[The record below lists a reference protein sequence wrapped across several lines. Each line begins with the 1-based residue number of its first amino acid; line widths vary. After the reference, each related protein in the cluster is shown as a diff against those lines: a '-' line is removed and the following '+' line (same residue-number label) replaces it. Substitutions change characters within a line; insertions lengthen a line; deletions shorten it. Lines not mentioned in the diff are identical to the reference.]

1 MSKGEQIGLLILTAF
16 FLALIWLLLRPPP
29 RSPQ

>member
-16 FLALIWLLLRPPP
+16 FLALIWLLLRPP